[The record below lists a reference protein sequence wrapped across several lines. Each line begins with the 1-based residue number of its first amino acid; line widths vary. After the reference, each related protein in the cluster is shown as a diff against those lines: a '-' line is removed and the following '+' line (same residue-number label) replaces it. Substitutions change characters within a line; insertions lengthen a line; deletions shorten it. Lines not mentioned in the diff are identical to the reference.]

1 MSKAYY
7 ARIKE
12 LLVELPLGDQ
22 ILILIRERGPLT
34 AEEIAYYLR
43 RDVKEVTEELQYLEH
58 DKLVTRVKKGL
69 ILRKDAYDL
78 TPTGLEEA
86 EKAYE
91 KLRSI
96 SREIIRKLNGA
107 DDEDIEEIL
116 NQYMSLIPLLILL
129 NLIPLELLML
139 AGLDLLF
146 MGPIIIHGH

>member
-1 MSKAYY
+1 M
-7 ARIKE
+7 
-12 LLVELPLGDQ
+12 ELPLGDQ
-22 ILILIRERGPLT
+22 ILILIREKGPLT

-43 RDVKEVTEELQYLEH
+43 RNVKEVTEELQYLEH

-107 DDEDIEEIL
+107 GDEDIEEVL
-116 NQYMSLIPLLILL
+116 NQYMSLIPLLMLL

>member
-1 MSKAYY
+1 M
-7 ARIKE
+7 
-12 LLVELPLGDQ
+12 ELPLGDQ
-22 ILILIRERGPLT
+22 ILILIREKGPLT

-43 RDVKEVTEELQYLEH
+43 RNVKEVTEELQYLEH

-107 DDEDIEEIL
+107 GNEDIEEIL
-116 NQYMSLIPLLILL
+116 NQYMSLIPLLMLL